1 MHAGL
6 NLKILVVDLEAREVR
21 SAVRMRGEQGWKV
34 AELKEAIAEV
44 GDTHHL
50 CWWLEGVQ
58 RLSSFSLPSF
68 QKFSLPVETMNLALE
83 TYQNEGRHL
92 AMPTNLLKNENFFRK
107 HSVSE
112 QTLPRC
118 HAC

>member
-1 MHAGL
+1 MHTGL
-6 NLKILVVDLEAREVR
+6 NLKILVVDLEAREVK

-44 GDTHHL
+44 GDTL
-50 CWWLEGVQ
+50 TCAGGWKEFNL
-58 RLSSFSLPSF
+58 LSSFSLLSF

-112 QTLPRC
+112 QTPPHC